1 MEKITEIS
9 LLLTILIII
18 YMIRY
23 LYKIRN
29 NTKTHKCL
37 YTMFILLEIYV
48 ISMFA
53 QITLRK
59 SIKHRS
65 SIF

>member
-1 MEKITEIS
+1 MEKLTELS
-9 LLLTILIII
+9 LVVTMIAIIF
-18 YMIRY
+18 MIRY

-37 YTMFILLEIYV
+37 YIMFILLEIYV
-48 ISMFA
+48 LSMFA

-59 SIKHRS
+59 YV
-65 SIF
+65 

>member
-1 MEKITEIS
+1 MESITALS
-9 LLLTILIII
+9 LFVTMIII
-18 YMIRY
+18 IFMIRY

-37 YTMFILLEIYV
+37 YAMFILLEIYV
-48 ISMFA
+48 ISMFL

-59 SIKHRS
+59 CI
-65 SIF
+65 IY